1 MLTIA
6 GSDSGGGAG
15 IQADLKAFTRAGVF
29 GTCAVTVVT
38 AQNTRGVLAVHALP
52 AAIVRAQIA
61 AVIEDIGVDAIKI
74 GMLGAAATV
83 RVVASCLAEL
93 VEDATPVVIDPVL
106 EASTGATLLADDAL
120 DTLLGE
126 LLPRATVL
134 TPNLPEARK
143 LLDRAGIDGGDSD
156 AGLAQALLGLG
167 PKSVVL
173 TGGHRVT
180 PGDIYCD
187 ADRLVTIEGPRHAA
201 TATHG
206 SGCTHS
212 AILAAELAKGQTPLE
227 AAQTAAHLTA
237 QAIQHGLDSIGSGPG
252 PVDISPPSR

>member
-1 MLTIA
+1 VLTIA

-15 IQADLKAFTRAGVF
+15 IQADLKAFARCGVF
-29 GTCAVTVVT
+29 GMCAVTVVT
-38 AQNTRGVLAVHALP
+38 AQNTRGVLAVHELP
-52 AAIVRAQIA
+52 ADIVRAQIE
-61 AVIEDIGVDAIKI
+61 AVVEDIGVDAIKI

-83 RVVASCLAEL
+83 RVVARCLDEL
-93 VEDATPVVIDPVL
+93 VETATPVVIDPVL
-106 EASTGATLLADDAL
+106 EASTGAALLSGDAL

-126 LLPRATVL
+126 LLPRATVV
-134 TPNLPEARK
+134 TPNLPEART
-143 LLDRAGIDGGDSD
+143 LLDRAGIDMGDSD
-156 AGLAQALLGLG
+156 ADLARALLGLG

-173 TGGHRVT
+173 TGGHRIA

-212 AILAAELAKGQTPLE
+212 AILAAELAKGEPPLE
-227 AAQTAAHLTA
+227 AAKTAARLTA
-237 QAIQHGLDSIGSGPG
+237 EAIQRGFESIGSGPG
-252 PVDISPPSR
+252 PVDISPPSD